1 MFKSMNIS
9 PFTLASD
16 SLLIWGSHFPIE
28 DFLLALRLLSEEN
41 RLLSML
47 TDIGCSS
54 SCISVLSIPK

>member
-28 DFLLALRLLSEEN
+28 DFFAS
-41 RLLSML
+41 
-47 TDIGCSS
+47 TQIAF
-54 SCISVLSIPK
+54 